1 MKIIFLGDIVGS
13 SGREAVFNNIKN
25 IKEKYEPEIIIANAE
40 NSASGYG
47 LTKKIAKELFDYGI
61 DVLTLGNHAW
71 DQREMLSFI
80 EECPKIIRAIN
91 YPKGVPGRGEYKVI
105 LEDGRSFIVIQ
116 AMLRLF
122 MGLSLDDP
130 FSIIDKRLSSEFLGN
145 TCNGIL
151 IDLHGEATS
160 EKNAFAH
167 FVDGKVTAVI
177 GTHTHVPTADARI
190 LNNNTAYLTDVGMTG
205 DYDSVI
211 GFDKKKPIHAF
222 TKGFREEGR
231 FIVASGKAK
240 VCGVFIESNDNNG
253 QASNIETFQY

>member
-1 MKIIFLGDIVGS
+1 MKIVFLGDIVGS
-13 SGREAVFNNIKN
+13 SGREAVFNSIKN

-47 LTKKIAKELFDYGI
+47 LSKKIAKELFDHGI

-91 YPKGVPGRGEYKVI
+91 YPKGVPGRGEFKII

-116 AMLRLF
+116 VMLRLF

-145 TCNGIL
+145 TCNGIF

-167 FVDGKVTAVI
+167 FVDGRVTAVI

-190 LNNNTAYLTDVGMTG
+190 LNRNTAYLTDVGMSG

-211 GFDKKKPIHAF
+211 GFDIKKPIHAF

-231 FIVASGKAK
+231 FIAASGKAK

-253 QASNIETFQY
+253 HASKIETFQY